1 MSRRCRYL
9 MGLTVTG
16 ILLSVSCVARGE
28 SPHDTWLKR
37 VLITNDDG
45 IEEEK
50 LMPLVEAFARV
61 AETCAIVPSQDR
73 SGGSTYMS
81 LGKYKDTLGAELVLE
96 REQSSDSERVLVYA
110 VDGFTADCVVLGLM
124 GIMRDNPPDL
134 VVSGINGGPNLSH
147 EWLGSGTVGGA
158 RMAAFCGVPAI
169 AVSGLES
176 DQAESVAV
184 ATRWVVQLAQSR
196 IVQNLEPGQYLT
208 VSLPRK
214 LPSEI
219 RGVRVAPRAPLLGAP
234 FFERGKKNKDPKTGR
249 KREAWTMH
257 FLKEANPAPADSDVA
272 LYGSDYIVIVPMA
285 VDEHDYDLLADL
297 QKRLR
302 EFPSWPPAANSH

>member
-1 MSRRCRYL
+1 
-9 MGLTVTG
+9 
-16 ILLSVSCVARGE
+16 
-28 SPHDTWLKR
+28 
-37 VLITNDDG
+37 LITNDDG

-73 SGGSTYMS
+73 SGGSTYMT
-81 LGKYKDTLGAELVLE
+81 LGKYRDTLGAELVLE
-96 REQSSDSERVLVYA
+96 REKSSDTERVLVYA

-124 GIMRDNPPDL
+124 GIMRDHRPDL
-134 VVSGINGGPNLSH
+134 VVSGINGGPNLGH

-169 AVSGLES
+169 AVSGLDD
-176 DQAESVAV
+176 DQTDSVAAV
-184 ATRWVVQLAQSR
+184 TKWIVELAQSR
-196 IVQNLEPGQYLT
+196 VVKNLKRGQYLT

-234 FFERGKKNKDPKTGR
+234 FFERGKEAKDHKTGR
-249 KREAWTMH
+249 KRQDWTIR
-257 FLKEANPAPADSDVA
+257 FPEEANPAPADSDVA

-297 QKRLR
+297 RKQVGEL
-302 EFPSWPPAANSH
+302 PHWPPATLSR